1 MRKKNLLVFV
11 GIKKKSCYA
20 VVFSSCITAI
30 DDNFKEMSFVDM
42 IENSFLICN
51 VETIRDRIYVCLVLP
66 CSLLLKLAS
75 GLTFQ
80 LSL

>member
-11 GIKKKSCYA
+11 GIKKKSRYA

-51 VETIRDRIYVCLVLP
+51 VQTIRDRIYVCLVLP